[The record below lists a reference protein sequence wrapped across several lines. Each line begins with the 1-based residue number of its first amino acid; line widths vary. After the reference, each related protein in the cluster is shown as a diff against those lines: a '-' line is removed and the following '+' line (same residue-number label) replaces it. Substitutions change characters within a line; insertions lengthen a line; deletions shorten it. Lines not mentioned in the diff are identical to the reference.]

1 MGKILIVETNVDKY
15 EKHDIKTGL
24 WFGEM
29 THFYE
34 DVTAAGYEVDFVSP
48 KGGAVPLDPNSLK
61 RLKDTDKEFLN
72 NKEFVGRALENTLR
86 PDQVNPEDYDAIYYT
101 GGHGVLWDFP
111 ENEELAKIA
120 AEIYKDGGF
129 VTGVCHGVVG
139 LLNIKDE
146 SGKFLIDGKKV
157 TGFTN
162 TEEVLSGKS
171 RKVPFSTED
180 ALKDRGGKYE
190 KRRFFSSFAVSDE
203 RVITGQNPW
212 SPKAVAELLIKEMG
226 EKNGK

>member
-1 MGKILIVETNVDKY
+1 MKKILIVETNIDKY
-15 EKHDIKTGL
+15 ENYDIKTGL
-24 WFGEM
+24 WLGEM

-34 DVTAAGYEVDFVSP
+34 EVTKAGYEVAFVSP

-61 RLKDTDKEFLN
+61 RLKDTEKEFLN
-72 NKEFVGRALENTLR
+72 NKEFVHKALENTLR
-86 PDQVNPEDYDAIYYT
+86 PDEINSAEYQAIYYT

-111 ENEELAKIA
+111 ENQELAHIAEKIY
-120 AEIYKDGGF
+120 EGGGF

-146 SGKFLIDGKKV
+146 SGKNLIDGKNV

-171 RKVPFSTED
+171 KKVPFSTED
-180 ALKDRGGKYE
+180 ALKKRGAIYQK
-190 KRRFFSSFAVSDE
+190 KRFFSSYAVSDN

-212 SPKAVAELLIKEMG
+212 SPKAVAELLLKEMG
-226 EKNGK
+226 DNDGK